1 MRTFILSAT
10 FIFLSLVSHAQTGND
25 IFPSGKVDSVY
36 SKILGEQRT
45 VWIYSPTMKPGN
57 KYAGERF
64 PVIYLLD
71 GDTHFEGVVA
81 MIRQLGEIDGN
92 TSFPPMIVVAIL
104 NTNRTR
110 DLTPMHIMNDL
121 PYMDSNASVN
131 TGGNEK
137 FIAFMQNE
145 IMPHIDSLYPVQP
158 FKLLI
163 GHSFGGLTAMNILT
177 NHTKMFNA
185 YIAIDPS
192 MWFGHEAF
200 LKVTEQKLAQQNYAG
215 TKLYLGIANTMPEGM
230 TLESLKNDTTAGTR
244 HIRSIFSLNDFIK
257 KHPKNGLEYAEN
269 YHPDD
274 DHGSVPFI
282 SEYEGLR
289 FIFRDYKL
297 TFSIADFLDS
307 STAIIK
313 KISDHYEKISKQFGY
328 TVLPPQDMI
337 AGFAMIAMSK
347 EFMPRAEAL
356 YTMNVENYPNSAD
369 ANYAYGSVY
378 LAKKDTVNAIKYF
391 KKALAINDSPATL
404 QMINIL
410 EGKKVF
416 DLSIVEMKKYTGVYV
431 FEAATVTAT
440 VYLKDSALWI
450 SSPGDGEYELVPF
463 APDIFTIKNK
473 AGYTLHFEMNNQKA
487 TGLTATQPNGTF
499 KANLK
504 E

>member
-1 MRTFILSAT
+1 MRTLILTTT
-10 FIFLSLVSHAQTGND
+10 FICLSLLSHTQTNND

-36 SKILGEQRT
+36 SKILGEQRK
-45 VWIYSPTMKPGN
+45 VWIYSPTMKGGK
-57 KYAGERF
+57 KYEGERF

-71 GDTHFEGVVA
+71 GDAHFEGVVA

-92 TSFPPMIVVAIL
+92 TSFPPMIVVAVL

-110 DLTPMHIMNDL
+110 DLTPTHIINDL
-121 PYMDSNASVN
+121 PILDSNDCVN
-131 TGGNEK
+131 TGGNEN

-145 IMPHIDSLYPVQP
+145 LMPHIDSLYPVQP
-158 FKLLI
+158 YKLLI

-230 TLESLKNDTTAGTR
+230 TLESLKKDATAGTR
-244 HIRSIFSLNDFIK
+244 HIRSIFVLNDFIK
-257 KHPKNGLEYAEN
+257 KHPNNGLEYAEN

-289 FIFRDYKL
+289 FIFHDYKL
-297 TFSIADFLDS
+297 KFSIDDFLDS
-307 STAIIK
+307 STVIIK
-313 KISDHYEKISKQFGY
+313 KIKDHYEKVSKQFGY
-328 TVLPPQDMI
+328 TVLPPQDMVTD
-337 AGFAMIAMSK
+337 FAMIAMSK
-347 EFMPRAEAL
+347 QFISRAETL
-356 YTMNVENYPNSAD
+356 YKMNVENYPNNAD
-369 ANYAYGSVY
+369 ANYALGSVY
-378 LAKKDTVNAIKYF
+378 LAKKDTINAINYF
-391 KKALAINDSPATL
+391 KKALAINESPASL

-416 DLSIVEMKKYTGVYV
+416 DLNIGDMQKYTGAYV
-431 FEAATVTAT
+431 FEAAPITAT
-440 VYLKDSALWI
+440 VYLKDSTLWI
-450 SSPGDGEYELVPF
+450 SSPGDGEYELVPV
-463 APDIFTIKNK
+463 APDIFKIKNK
-473 AGYTLHFEMNNQKA
+473 AGYTLHFEIKDQKA